1 MSEENKIPFSRI
13 FWPSLV
19 AVAIALFLGMV
30 FFFLV
35 LGGIIGSFAN
45 FGPAPYALE
54 NASILR
60 MNLKGKIQE
69 KSNDRFDPMSF
80 SLDETLGLPDILYAI
95 DQAKKDEKIKG
106 IYVDIGELN
115 CGISTLRSI
124 RSALNNFQKDSKK
137 FVVAYFQGES
147 ISQKEYYLGSV
158 AKECYAFPTSTF
170 YLTGLGSEAMFFKKM
185 LDKLDVEVQIVRG
198 ENNDFKSAVE
208 PFFLEKLSDSARLQ
222 NQRLMDCIWGDLAS
236 DMASSRNFSVENLNK
251 WINSMEVV
259 NAQEALKHRMVDGV
273 LYEDEMMAT
282 MAKKVAVTD
291 YGDISWADFTD
302 YAKNKF
308 YNDQVLVQAGTPSI
322 AVIIGEGEVSKDGE
336 ELSSEKLC
344 KLFSKVRKDKHIK
357 AVVFRIN
364 SPGGSALASE
374 EIWREVMLTQK
385 KKKVFVSMGD
395 VAASGGY
402 YIATPADRIF
412 AEPTTIT
419 GSIGVFGMI
428 PYTGK
433 MLENKLGI
441 TFDRVQTHDHA
452 VMSSNRKLTTQEL
465 SMVQTEV
472 NGIYSQFLQRVADGR
487 KMTKER
493 VNQLARGRVWSGS
506 DALERGLVDQLATL
520 PEVIAFA
527 KQEIKS
533 KEANVIYYPRVK
545 EDPWGGWI
553 KLLNQENDEEES
565 RLKIHR
571 NSLPESLNFWYDQL
585 KRVENKMGIQ
595 MRMPYELVVSF

>member
-506 DALERGLVDQLATL
+506 DALKRGLVDQLATL